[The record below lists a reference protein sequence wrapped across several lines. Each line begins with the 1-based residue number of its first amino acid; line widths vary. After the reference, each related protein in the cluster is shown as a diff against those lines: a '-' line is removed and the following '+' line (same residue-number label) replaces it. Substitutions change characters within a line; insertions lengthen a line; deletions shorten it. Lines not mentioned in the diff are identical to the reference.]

1 MENLNK
7 TIDHTLL
14 KPDALSSDI
23 IKLCKEAKTHH
34 FATVC
39 IHPSH
44 VKKAV
49 EILTD
54 TDVGVCTVVGFPL
67 GATLSS
73 VKAFETRMAVDRGAK
88 EIDMVIN
95 IGALKEK
102 NYTLVEKDIAAV
114 VEAAS
119 GRLVK
124 VILETC
130 LLSEEEII
138 KACRC
143 AMEAK
148 AQFVKTST
156 GFSTS
161 GASLEAVKLMKK
173 TVGDSLGVKASGGIK
188 NADQAKS
195 FLEAGASRIGTSSS
209 LAIIG
214 LDEKSKDY

>member
-14 KPDALSSDI
+14 KPDATSSDI
-23 IKLCKEAKTHH
+23 KKLCKEAKTHH

-39 IHPSH
+39 IQPCH
-44 VKKAV
+44 VKTAV
-49 EILTD
+49 EILSG
-54 TDVGVCTVVGFPL
+54 TDVGVCTVIGFPL
-67 GATLSS
+67 GANLSS
-73 VKAFETRMAVDRGAK
+73 VKAFETRMAIDSGAK
-88 EIDMVIN
+88 EIDMVVN
-95 IGALKEK
+95 IGALKEH
-102 NYTLVEKDIAAV
+102 NYKLVEKDIAAV

-130 LLSEEEII
+130 LLTEEEIVE
-138 KACRC
+138 ACRC

-156 GFSTS
+156 GFSDS
-161 GASLEAVKLMKK
+161 GATLDAVKLMKK
-173 TVGDSLGVKASGGIK
+173 TVGDTLQVKASGGIK
-188 NADQAKS
+188 NAAHAKA
-195 FLEAGASRIGTSSS
+195 FLEAGASRLGTSSS

-214 LDEKSKDY
+214 LDEESIGY